1 MYILK
6 FARLLKV
13 KTRGNSESV
22 NDLLEAERYWLR
34 ESQFS
39 LLSNERYSAWKQQFR
54 LFTDRSGLLRCQG
67 RLANADIPYETR
79 YPVLLSPTH
88 HLTTLI
94 VKECHEQVKRNGVKE
109 TLTQLRSRYWL
120 VKGRS
125 LVRKLIYR
133 CVICRRIEGKPY
145 TIPPAPALPDF
156 RVSESPPFTYT
167 GLDFAG
173 PLIVRPSTDS
183 VSKKA
188 WICLYTCCVIRAVHL
203 DVVSD
208 LSTQTFLNSFRRF
221 TSRRGFPVKLISDNG
236 KTFKSAAK
244 VISKILMHHDVKQHF
259 SGLHVTW
266 SFNLERAPWWG
277 GFFERMVKSVKRCLK
292 KTIGNVTLSY
302 DELLTAVAE
311 VEMVLNSRPLSF
323 VSTED
328 MEEPLTPSHLLIGRR
343 VLNLPVWPHSDDPD
357 YGPQMSSIE
366 LTKRMQHFNKTLD
379 HFWKR
384 WRSEYLVELR
394 ESHRYQTQTRKYCV
408 CW

>member
-1 MYILK
+1 MKLGECLSEMKKPQESLNLLVTERSVKINRIIDCEKFSTYIRLIHVTSYILK

-13 KTRGNSESV
+13 RNSESV

-34 ESQFS
+34 ESQLS

-54 LFTDRSGLLRCQG
+54 HQSGLLRCQG

-94 VKECHEQVKRNGVKE
+94 VKECHEQVKHNGVKE
-109 TLTQLRSRYWL
+109 TLTQLRSRYWV

-125 LVRKLIYR
+125 LEWKLIYR

-145 TIPPAPALPDF
+145 TILSAPALPDF

-208 LSTQTFLNSFRRF
+208 LSIQNFLNSFR
-221 TSRRGFPVKLISDNG
+221 
-236 KTFKSAAK
+236 
-244 VISKILMHHDVKQHF
+244 
-259 SGLHVTW
+259 
-266 SFNLERAPWWG
+266 
-277 GFFERMVKSVKRCLK
+277 
-292 KTIGNVTLSY
+292 
-302 DELLTAVAE
+302 
-311 VEMVLNSRPLSF
+311 
-323 VSTED
+323 
-328 MEEPLTPSHLLIGRR
+328 
-343 VLNLPVWPHSDDPD
+343 
-357 YGPQMSSIE
+357 
-366 LTKRMQHFNKTLD
+366 
-379 HFWKR
+379 
-384 WRSEYLVELR
+384 
-394 ESHRYQTQTRKYCV
+394 
-408 CW
+408 